1 MSWEGEHVEY
11 VAHHIQKVYI
21 RQTRVAM
28 TPGSQRASSCVWNWW
43 CVGRRANQKFMSFS
57 TQHNLSCTL
66 APNGGDLSDEGLKT
80 RHAGKM
86 FSSSALMVVFRN
98 MAERKLVYRAVLWS
112 GLSKIFINTVC
123 IVKSMTDDAVPADC
137 AAEETPEENLLKSS
151 AAVTLRALC
160 HFYGRLPTVLL
171 GRSLL
176 HSSKHQ
182 AGQVTF
188 PEGHIHLFISA
199 AAFPKSASLTA
210 GIYCFFIKGSLHSN
224 NETFTLIYL
233 WWNLVMQIASAG
245 VHTN

>member
-1 MSWEGEHVEY
+1 MSWEGEYVEY

-80 RHAGKM
+80 RHARKM
-86 FSSSALMVVFRN
+86 FSSSTLMVVFRN

-151 AAVTLRALC
+151 AAVTLRAL
-160 HFYGRLPTVLL
+160 
-171 GRSLL
+171 SLL
-176 HSSKHQ
+176 W
-182 AGQVTF
+182 
-188 PEGHIHLFISA
+188 SA
-199 AAFPKSASLTA
+199 AHSVAWSVTSSL
-210 GIYCFFIKGSLHSN
+210 
-224 NETFTLIYL
+224 
-233 WWNLVMQIASAG
+233 Q
-245 VHTN
+245 

>member
-1 MSWEGEHVEY
+1 
-11 VAHHIQKVYI
+11 
-21 RQTRVAM
+21 M

-43 CVGRRANQKFMSFS
+43 CVGRRANQKFS

-199 AAFPKSASLTA
+199 AAFPKSASILLL
-210 GIYCFFIKGSLHSN
+210 Y
-224 NETFTLIYL
+224 
-233 WWNLVMQIASAG
+233 
-245 VHTN
+245 